1 MLLAMLLVGAGML
14 SASYVSRQSSPVWDE
29 THFFGIGNYLLE
41 TGRFDIPGI
50 GIHPPVAHY
59 LGSIALLGER
69 IPLSEFGALGKKDP
83 RTRLARAH
91 VKRGN
96 ALLRRVGFERFLQAR
111 WPFIV
116 LYGVAGLL
124 VFFWSRRAFGDFA
137 GLYSLALY
145 LASPT
150 LLANGFLLTN
160 DFTLAFFLLLA
171 FFCLMEA
178 LERPGPWAM
187 VGFVFAAAITPGVKL
202 TGLLLAPLSVLAV
215 LIHVL
220 RTKEPWVYLPR
231 RGRLRVS
238 QSTFLGYWGVVAF
251 LTLVVAYFTLVLLY
265 QGDWSL
271 STYRTNA
278 ELVAMIY
285 ERGHTTFLDGERT
298 FAGFGGYYLLA
309 LWYKTPLALLAAWI
323 LALVLPRRWVGSRRA
338 IPLVVALVWVVTLS
352 ILRYNLGLRYILI
365 AYPLLSV
372 LAGRTLAGPSSSER
386 KWPRRSLRVI
396 AVVLVVLALAEL
408 AWVFP
413 YPRSYVNPVTARG
426 PGYEHLADMDL
437 DWGGGLVALRRYIA
451 KEHVRD
457 FAFSYHGSVEP
468 AIFGIH
474 PSWYE
479 NPSRMV
485 FSRGTLPSKGLL
497 FVSSTNLS
505 GVYGGAGPYLRG
517 RRPVTVVGGTIYVF
531 RIEGLGLD
539 RRGGQR

>member
-1 MLLAMLLVGAGML
+1 MLLAMLLVGAGTL
-14 SASYVSRQSSPVWDE
+14 SSSYVSRQSSPVWDE

-59 LGSIALLGER
+59 LGSLALLGER

-124 VFFWSRRAFGDFA
+124 VF
-137 GLYSLALY
+137 
-145 LASPT
+145 
-150 LLANGFLLTN
+150 
-160 DFTLAFFLLLA
+160 
-171 FFCLMEA
+171 
-178 LERPGPWAM
+178 
-187 VGFVFAAAITPGVKL
+187 
-202 TGLLLAPLSVLAV
+202 
-215 LIHVL
+215 
-220 RTKEPWVYLPR
+220 
-231 RGRLRVS
+231 
-238 QSTFLGYWGVVAF
+238 
-251 LTLVVAYFTLVLLY
+251 
-265 QGDWSL
+265 
-271 STYRTNA
+271 
-278 ELVAMIY
+278 
-285 ERGHTTFLDGERT
+285 
-298 FAGFGGYYLLA
+298 
-309 LWYKTPLALLAAWI
+309 
-323 LALVLPRRWVGSRRA
+323 
-338 IPLVVALVWVVTLS
+338 
-352 ILRYNLGLRYILI
+352 
-365 AYPLLSV
+365 
-372 LAGRTLAGPSSSER
+372 
-386 KWPRRSLRVI
+386 
-396 AVVLVVLALAEL
+396 
-408 AWVFP
+408 P

-468 AIFGIH
+468 AIFGIY

-505 GVYGGAGPYLRG
+505 GVYGGVGPYLRG

-539 RRGGQR
+539 RRGEQR